1 MNLKQLQYA
10 VTLSREG
17 SFSKAADVLGI
28 SQPSLSQYIK
38 KIEEETSCVL
48 FERKGTSVRLTE
60 AGKIYIDTGLRILE
74 LEKKMKNAL
83 SDLSYYKTG
92 TLTVG
97 TSPYRS
103 ARFMPAAAAAFREAY
118 PGVSLTV
125 DERGTQELLE
135 GVGHAEFDLCVT
147 VLPVDE
153 NLYSYTVLHEE
164 NFLLAVPKGSA
175 LDQKLAAGTAPGNDF
190 PVADLALA
198 DGSDFVMLTEGQF
211 MQRLL
216 RKLADQQN
224 LTLNPAVTVKSL
236 EAQIAMVA
244 RGLGAALIPE
254 GLEAFAAPDSVSCY
268 RLTGDLASRQVAAV
282 WRKGDDLSEIARAFV
297 DILQKNV

>member
-38 KIEEETSCVL
+38 KIEEETASVL
-48 FERKGTSVRLTE
+48 FERRGANVRLTE

-74 LEKKMKNAL
+74 LEKKMKDAL
-83 SDLSYYKTG
+83 SDLAFYKTG

-103 ARFMPAAAAAFREAY
+103 ANFMPAAAAAFRAAY

-135 GVGHAEFDLCVT
+135 GVSHAEFDLCVT

-153 NLYSYTVLHEE
+153 NLFSYIELREE
-164 NFLLAVPKGSA
+164 KILLAVPKDSELDKKLLSA
-175 LDQKLAAGTAPGNDF
+175 ALPTDGY

-211 MQRLL
+211 MQRFLQ
-216 RKLADQQN
+216 KLAEQKG
-224 LTLNPAVTVKSL
+224 LTFRPVVTVKSL
-236 EAQIAMVA
+236 EAQIMMVKE
-244 RGLGAALIPE
+244 GLGAALVPSGI
-254 GLEAFAAPDSVSCY
+254 EALSGTDRIRLY
-268 RLTGDLASRQVAAV
+268 RLSGEESSRTVAAV
-282 WRKGDDLSEIARAFV
+282 WRKGDELSEIARAFV
-297 DILQKNV
+297 DILKNK